1 MARLQAYRAFD
12 IREVIRSGGSLAL
25 DDDRIAIRHGDW
37 QTTVTGDFRIVP
49 TGVVGDLSGISQ
61 TVDGKRVFE
70 ADLDRSGFTAFDIL
84 ALRDNDRFFAYV
96 LSGADRLAGSGGHDY
111 LIGFGGNDRLFGG
124 AGADEIFGGSD
135 RDRVWGDAGRDFLAG
150 GDGIDILDGGAGRDR
165 LLGGGGSDTF
175 RFLAA
180 AEAAGDQILDFRAG
194 TDRIDLSA
202 LDATT
207 AAGDQAFTFVSHFS
221 RHAGELRA
229 GAGWLAGD
237 LDGDGLSDFR
247 IDLAHDA
254 RAGEGD
260 LLL

>member
-61 TVDGKRVFE
+61 TVDGKPVFE

-96 LSGADRLAGSGGHDY
+96 LSGADRLAGSGGRDY

-124 AGADEIFGGSD
+124 AGADETLRRQRPRPGLGRRRPRLPRRRR
-135 RDRVWGDAGRDFLAG
+135 RDRHPR
-150 GDGIDILDGGAGRDR
+150 RR
-165 LLGGGGSDTF
+165 
-175 RFLAA
+175 R
-180 AEAAGDQILDFRAG
+180 RP
-194 TDRIDLSA
+194 
-202 LDATT
+202 
-207 AAGDQAFTFVSHFS
+207 
-221 RHAGELRA
+221 
-229 GAGWLAGD
+229 
-237 LDGDGLSDFR
+237 
-247 IDLAHDA
+247 
-254 RAGEGD
+254 
-260 LLL
+260 